1 MLGNRLSE
9 YLTLGFDPNDDHL
22 EVFDHAVP
30 DLFCPAIDRDIVLA
44 HAPGHREAIRL
55 DRFWQCFHRGIPGN
69 LTFSATQRLSTA
81 DWPQRRGGCLAQSL
95 DAPHLSGQ
103 EAEREFRRDAF
114 TAAENERAV
123 TQRKCRK
130 RADDRVVVQLPAGNT
145 LHVKRRRSTPLEPAP
160 QLDRHCVAGSR
171 AGQTLPSAKHPV
183 SSG

>member
-1 MLGNRLSE
+1 M
-9 YLTLGFDPNDDHL
+9 
-22 EVFDHAVP
+22 
-30 DLFCPAIDRDIVLA
+30 FCPAIDRDIVLA

-69 LTFSATQRLSTA
+69 LTFSATKRLSTA

-130 RADDRVVVQLPAGNT
+130 RADDRVVVQLPARHHIARET
-145 LHVKRRRSTPLEPAP
+145 ATIDPARTGP
-160 QLDRHCVAGSR
+160 ATG
-171 AGQTLPSAKHPV
+171 
-183 SSG
+183 

>member
-69 LTFSATQRLSTA
+69 LTFSATKRLSTA

-95 DAPHLSGQ
+95 DAPYLSGQ

-130 RADDRVVVQLPAGNT
+130 RADDRVVVQLPADNT
-145 LHVKRRRSTPLEPAP
+145 DIRQASFHDDDHASAVTP
-160 QLDRHCVAGSR
+160 SF
-171 AGQTLPSAKHPV
+171 
-183 SSG
+183 